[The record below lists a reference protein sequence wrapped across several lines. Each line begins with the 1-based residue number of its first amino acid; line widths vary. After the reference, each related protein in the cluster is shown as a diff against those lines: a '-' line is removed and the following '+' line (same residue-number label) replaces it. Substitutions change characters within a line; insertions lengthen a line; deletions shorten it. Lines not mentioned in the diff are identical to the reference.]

1 MISVCFLMFLLFQI
15 EKSSIQTYLLTLSL
29 ILTLIGYGLKLNGFY
44 KIQQLQGKFTGSL
57 IFQKEYIEINNQIIN
72 INETKKIEIEGIDWY
87 GFQTTNYLLT
97 YNYENG
103 LSNGIKNYLT
113 LTLINNQKM
122 KIQFQKNYPCEF
134 SEIKDIIKHYYKND
148 KIYLSNCLQIL
159 CLDTKE
165 KVDNFER

>member
-1 MISVCFLMFLLFQI
+1 MPVTKTGQGLIDVAVLQLSQACTAAIS
-15 EKSSIQTYLLTLSL
+15 SL
-29 ILTLIGYGLKLNGFY
+29 
-44 KIQQLQGKFTGSL
+44 Q
-57 IFQKEYIEINNQIIN
+57 QIIQCMMA
-72 INETKKIEIEGIDWY
+72 KIEIEGIDWY

-134 SEIKDIIKHYYKND
+134 SEIEDIIKHYYKND